1 MALDGNTPG
10 TDATQGVNAT
20 IDRIMALVEREPF
33 EIGLFTPEQSA
44 RIREHR
50 GYAKARELLIRQKGW
65 HN

>member
-33 EIGLFTPEQSA
+33 EIGL
-44 RIREHR
+44 
-50 GYAKARELLIRQKGW
+50 LLRNNQQG
-65 HN
+65 